1 MKKGLSVIM
10 ILLIS
15 LSVLAGCN
23 FEKKEIYNIATAS
36 TGGTYYP
43 IGVGMGQLWTEH
55 YKDQNIK
62 FNGQSSAGS
71 VENIDLMKNG
81 EADMSILQNLISTQ
95 AFEGSGVFEG
105 NEYKDLRA
113 IGMIWPN
120 VEHFVL
126 MNNKV
131 DTGDISDIEG
141 NSFSVGPQAS
151 GTEQSTMTMME
162 GIGLDKSNIRPE
174 YLGYDDTISSMRDGR
189 LDGGSLPAGV
199 PVSAITDMLAS
210 NLSATILE
218 VTDEQLEQINKVA
231 NAWYPYT
238 IEAGTY
244 PRQEEDI
251 QTIAQPN
258 VLVATPEMD
267 TEFIYDLTKILYEN
281 QEFMIGVH
289 NSAREMKVE
298 TALEGLNT
306 PLHAGAYM
314 YFEDQGLDIPENLK
328 PVELDEEAEKDE

>member
-1 MKKGLSVIM
+1 MKRGLSIVM
-10 ILLIS
+10 ILLMS
-15 LSVLAGCN
+15 LIFLAGCN

-55 YKDQNIK
+55 YQDQNIK

-71 VENIDLMKNG
+71 VENIDLMRND

-95 AFEGSGVFEG
+95 AYEGSGVFEE
-105 NEYKDLRA
+105 NPYKELRA

-120 VEHFVL
+120 VEHFVM
-126 MNNKV
+126 MNSKV
-131 DTGDISDIEG
+131 ESGDISDIEG
-141 NSFSVGPQAS
+141 NSFSIGPQAS
-151 GTEQSTMTMME
+151 GTEQSTLTMME
-162 GIGLDKSNIRPE
+162 GIGFDKSNIRPE

-189 LDGGSLPAGV
+189 LDGGSLPAGT
-199 PVSAITDMLAS
+199 PVSAITDMFAS
-210 NLSATILE
+210 NLDASILE
-218 VTDEQLEQINKVA
+218 VTDEQLEKINGVA
-231 NAWYPYT
+231 NAWYSYT

-258 VLVATPEMD
+258 VLVTTESMD
-267 TEFIYDLTKILYEN
+267 TEMVYDLTKILYEN

-289 NSAREMKVE
+289 NSAREMLIE
-298 TALEGLNT
+298 TALDGLNT
-306 PLHAGAYM
+306 PLHPGAYM
-314 YFEDQGLDIPENLK
+314 YFEDQGLDIPNNLRPDELEEGDENN
-328 PVELDEEAEKDE
+328 E

>member
-1 MKKGLSVIM
+1 MKRLLSVITIFLAS
-10 ILLIS
+10 ILI
-15 LSVLAGCN
+15 LSGCN
-23 FEKKEIYNIATAS
+23 FQKKEIYNIATAS

-55 YKDQNIK
+55 YRDQNIK

-71 VENIDLMKNG
+71 VENIDLMRNG
-81 EADMSILQNLISTQ
+81 EADLSILQNLISTQ
-95 AFEGSGVFEG
+95 AYEGSGIFEG

-126 MNNKV
+126 MNSEVEN
-131 DTGDISDIEG
+131 GDISDIEG

-151 GTEQSTMTMME
+151 GTEQSTVTMME
-162 GIGLDKSNIRPE
+162 GLGLTKEDIRPE

-189 LDGGSLPAGV
+189 LDGGSLPAGT
-199 PVSAITDMLAS
+199 PVSAITDMFAS
-210 NLSATILE
+210 NLSASILE
-218 VTDEQLEQINKVA
+218 VTEEQLNQINEVA
-231 NAWYPYT
+231 NAWYLYT

-258 VLVATPEMD
+258 VLVATPDMD
-267 TEFIYDLTKILYEN
+267 ADFVYDLTKILYEN

-289 NSAREMKVE
+289 NSAREMKIE
-298 TALEGLNT
+298 TALDGLNT
-306 PLHAGAYM
+306 PLHLGAYR
-314 YFEDQGLDIPENLK
+314 YFEEQGLDIPENLK
-328 PVELDEEAEKDE
+328 PEELDEEAESNE

>member
-1 MKKGLSVIM
+1 MKKGLSIIT
-10 ILLIS
+10 ILFLT
-15 LSVLAGCN
+15 LSVLTGCN

-55 YKDQNIK
+55 YRDQNIK

-95 AFEGSGVFEG
+95 AYEGSGVFEG
-105 NEYKDLRA
+105 NEYTDLRA

-126 MNNKV
+126 MNSKV
-131 DTGDISDIEG
+131 ENGDISDIEE

-151 GTEQSTMTMME
+151 GTEQSTVTMME
-162 GIGLDKSNIRPE
+162 GIGLDKSNIRAE

-218 VTDEQLEQINKVA
+218 VTDEQLAQINEVA

-258 VLVATPEMD
+258 VLVATPEMETD
-267 TEFIYDLTKILYEN
+267 FVYDLTKLLYEN

-306 PLHAGAYM
+306 PLHAGAYK
-314 YFEDQGLDIPENLK
+314 YFEEQGLDIPENLK
-328 PVELDEEAEKDE
+328 PAELEEEAEKDE

>member
-1 MKKGLSVIM
+1 MKKGLSIIT
-10 ILLIS
+10 ILFLT
-15 LSVLAGCN
+15 LSVLTGCN

-43 IGVGMGQLWTEH
+43 IGVGMGQLWTE
-55 YKDQNIK
+55 YYRDQNIK

-95 AFEGSGVFEG
+95 AYEGSGVFEG

-120 VEHFVL
+120 VEHFVI
-126 MNNKV
+126 MNNKI
-131 DTGDISDIEG
+131 DSGNISDIEG

-151 GTEQSTMTMME
+151 GTEQSTLTMMK
-162 GIGLDKSNIRPE
+162 GIELDKSNIRPE

-189 LDGGSLPAGV
+189 LDGGSLPAGT
-199 PVSAITDMLAS
+199 PVSAITDMFAS
-210 NLSATILE
+210 NLQASILE
-218 VTDEQLEQINKVA
+218 VTDEQLEQINSVA

-258 VLVATPEMD
+258 VLVATPEMETD
-267 TEFIYDLTKILYEN
+267 FVYDLTKLLYEN

-306 PLHAGAYM
+306 PLHAGAYK
-314 YFEDQGLDIPENLK
+314 YFEEQGLDIPENLK
-328 PVELDEEAEKDE
+328 PAELEEEAEKDE

>member
-1 MKKGLSVIM
+1 MKKGLSIIT
-10 ILLIS
+10 ILLMA

-95 AFEGSGVFEG
+95 AYEGSGVFEG
-105 NEYKDLRA
+105 NEYQDLRA

-126 MNNKV
+126 MNDKV
-131 DTGDISDIEG
+131 DAGNISDIEG
-141 NSFSVGPQAS
+141 SSFSVGPQAS
-151 GTEQSTMTMME
+151 GTEQSTVTMME
-162 GIGLDKSNIRPE
+162 GIGLDKSNIRAE

-199 PVSAITDMLAS
+199 PVSAITDMMAS
-210 NLSATILE
+210 NLKATILE
-218 VTDEQLEQINKVA
+218 VTDEQLAEINAVA
-231 NAWYPYT
+231 NAWYPYI

-314 YFEDQGLDIPENLK
+314 FFEDQGLDIPDNLR
-328 PVELDEEAEKDE
+328 PIELDEEAEKDE

>member
-1 MKKGLSVIM
+1 MKKGLSIIT
-10 ILLIS
+10 ILLIT

-55 YKDQNIK
+55 YKDRNIK

-95 AFEGSGVFEG
+95 AYEGSGVFEG
-105 NEYKDLRA
+105 NEYQDLRA

-126 MNNKV
+126 MNDKV
-131 DTGDISDIEG
+131 EVGDISDIEG
-141 NSFSVGPQAS
+141 DSFSVGPQAS

-162 GIGLDKSNIRPE
+162 GIGMDKSNIRPE

-218 VTDEQLEQINKVA
+218 VTDEQLAQINEVA
-231 NAWYPYT
+231 DAWYSYT

-258 VLVATPEMD
+258 VLVATPDMD
-267 TEFIYDLTKILYEN
+267 TEFVYDLTKILYEN

-298 TALEGLNT
+298 TALDGLNT

-314 YFEDQGLDIPENLK
+314 YFEEQGLDIPEKLK
-328 PVELDEEAEKDE
+328 PAELDEGTEEDE

>member
-10 ILLIS
+10 ILLMS

-43 IGVGMGQLWTEH
+43 IGVGMGQLWTEN
-55 YKDQNIK
+55 YRDQNIK

-95 AFEGSGVFEG
+95 AYKGSGVFEG

-126 MNNKV
+126 MNSEV
-131 DTGDISDIEG
+131 DSGDISDIEG

-218 VTDEQLEQINKVA
+218 VTDEQLAQINEVA
-231 NAWYPYT
+231 DAWYPYT

-267 TEFIYDLTKILYEN
+267 TEFVYDLTKILYEN

-289 NSAREMKVE
+289 NSAKEMKVE

-306 PLHAGAYM
+306 PLHAGAYK
-314 YFEDQGLDIPENLK
+314 YFDEQGLDIPEKLK
-328 PVELDEEAEKDE
+328 PIELDEEAEENE

>member
-1 MKKGLSVIM
+1 MKKGLSIFMV
-10 ILLIS
+10 LLLS
-15 LSVLAGCN
+15 LSILAGCN

-55 YKDQNIK
+55 YRDQNIK

-81 EADMSILQNLISTQ
+81 EADLSILQNLISTQ
-95 AFEGSGVFEG
+95 AYEGSGIFEG

-120 VEHFVL
+120 VEHFVI
-126 MNNKV
+126 MNSEV
-131 DTGDISDIEG
+131 ESGDISDIEG
-141 NSFSVGPQAS
+141 TSFSVGPQAS
-151 GTEQSTMTMME
+151 GTEQSTVTMME
-162 GIGLDKSNIRPE
+162 GIGLTKEDIRPE

-189 LDGGSLPAGV
+189 LDGGSLPAGT
-199 PVSAITDMLAS
+199 PVSAITDMFAS
-210 NLSATILE
+210 NLQASILE
-218 VTDEQLEQINKVA
+218 VTEEQLDQINEVA

-258 VLVATPEMD
+258 VLVATPAMD
-267 TEFIYDLTKILYEN
+267 ADFVYDLTKILYEN

-298 TALEGLNT
+298 TALDGLNT
-306 PLHAGAYM
+306 PLHEGAYR
-314 YFEDQGLDIPENLK
+314 YFEEQGLDIPDHLR
-328 PVELDEEAEKDE
+328 PAELEEGAGSDE